1 MSFRTDRQHRIGHPA
16 SGPLA
21 DHSLVRRCAL
31 GDAAAW
37 DRLVARYERLVF
49 SVALR
54 NGLNRED
61 AAEVTQTTFVTLLE
75 SIGDLRQEDRLAFWL
90 MTVARRQAWRL
101 RRRQARLEPW
111 TDDRHAGDEEPIS
124 DWERVAVLH
133 EGLSQLGSPC
143 SDLLFA
149 LYFDP
154 AAPSYAQIARRLG
167 RAIGGLGPLRA
178 RCLQKLRTL
187 VGDDFRA

>member
-1 MSFRTDRQHRIGHPA
+1 
-16 SGPLA
+16 
-21 DHSLVRRCAL
+21 
-31 GDAAAW
+31 
-37 DRLVARYERLVF
+37 VARYERLVF

-54 NGLNRED
+54 NGLSRED
-61 AAEVTQTTFVTLLE
+61 AAEVTQTTFIALLE
-75 SIGDLRQEDRLAFWL
+75 SIGELREEDRLSFWL

-101 RRRQARLEPW
+101 RARQARLEPW
-111 TDDRHAGDEEPIS
+111 TDDRHAGDAEPIR

-133 EGLSQLGSPC
+133 DGLARLGSPC
-143 SDLLFA
+143 NDLLFA

-178 RCLQKLRTL
+178 RCLQKLRAL
-187 VGDDFRA
+187 VGEDFAHEP